1 MDELVLVI
9 GNKNY
14 SSWSLRAWLALRQ
27 LEVPFTELRIPL
39 DTHAWQ
45 REIGKYSPS
54 RMVPVLKRG
63 AHTVWDSLAILES
76 IAVLFP
82 QTGVWPGERAARA
95 RARSLCC
102 EMHAGFPGVRSELP
116 MNLRARKRPRSL
128 SPETLQEVARLQQ
141 IWTDSRTEFGRSG
154 EFLFGPFSAADAFFL
169 PVATRLETYGIP
181 SEGMALSY
189 RDTLLELPTF
199 QGWRQKAVAEEHSIA
214 LVDDAHPDT
223 KRSSRKNEHQ
233 NPKRTK

>member
-1 MDELVLVI
+1 M
-9 GNKNY
+9 
-14 SSWSLRAWLALRQ
+14 RQ
-27 LEVPFTELRIPL
+27 LDIPFTDEVVWLYL
-39 DTHAWQ
+39 DDSNRAKLEH
-45 REIGKYSPS
+45 SPAA
-54 RMVPVLKRG
+54 RVPVLKHG
-63 AHTVWDSLAILES
+63 EVTVWDSLAIMEY
-76 IAVLFP
+76 IAELFP

-116 MNLRARKRPRSL
+116 MNLRAHKRPRSL

-141 IWTDSRTEFGRSG
+141 IWTDTRTEFGQSG

-199 QGWRQKAVAEEHSIA
+199 QEWRQKAVAEEHSIA
-214 LVDDAHPDT
+214 LVDDAHPD
-223 KRSSRKNEHQ
+223 S
-233 NPKRTK
+233 